1 MMSSYIVFGFTQPV
15 IEATIDHTRGENAN
29 HYKTY
34 KTKQQN
40 NINKKNNR
48 LKHIYRNTIFSGKLT
63 SNDSLHSILQYMF
76 EKEH

>member
-1 MMSSYIVFGFTQPV
+1 MNSYIVFGFTQPV

-40 NINKKNNR
+40 NINKKITVWN
-48 LKHIYRNTIFSGKLT
+48 I
-63 SNDSLHSILQYMF
+63 
-76 EKEH
+76 